1 MHKYIEATYKLYT
14 EADNGLQLVEETQE
28 GQPLRLYTGMG
39 MTMDAYEKGIETF
52 SEGEDYE
59 FVVAKENAYGDYHD
73 DMVIDIPRT
82 EHFPNGEVD
91 SSQVYAGATLPLQ
104 NEDGHRFL
112 ARVEKIDDTNVRV
125 NLNHPLAGKDLTFRG
140 HVIVSREVSDEEIE
154 ELKKK
159 LNHHHCGSG
168 GCCGGGCGDGDH
180 CGDGSCGEGNCGEN
194 GHCGGC
200 GGCC

>member
-73 DMVIDIPRT
+73 EMVIDIPRA
-82 EHFPNGEVD
+82 ELFSNGELD
-91 SSQVYAGATLPLQ
+91 SSQVFVGAALPLQ
-104 NEDGHRFL
+104 SEDGHGSLPVWKRL
-112 ARVEKIDDTNVRV
+112 TTLMYVWTSIIHWQARTLLSVDT
-125 NLNHPLAGKDLTFRG
+125 
-140 HVIVSREVSDEEIE
+140 
-154 ELKKK
+154 
-159 LNHHHCGSG
+159 
-168 GCCGGGCGDGDH
+168 
-180 CGDGSCGEGNCGEN
+180 
-194 GHCGGC
+194 
-200 GGCC
+200 

>member
-73 DMVIDIPRT
+73 EMVIDIPRA
-82 EHFPNGEVD
+82 ELFF
-91 SSQVYAGATLPLQ
+91 QW
-104 NEDGHRFL
+104 
-112 ARVEKIDDTNVRV
+112 RVGFK
-125 NLNHPLAGKDLTFRG
+125 
-140 HVIVSREVSDEEIE
+140 
-154 ELKKK
+154 
-159 LNHHHCGSG
+159 SG
-168 GCCGGGCGDGDH
+168 VCRCDVAFA
-180 CGDGSCGEGNCGEN
+180 E
-194 GHCGGC
+194 
-200 GGCC
+200 